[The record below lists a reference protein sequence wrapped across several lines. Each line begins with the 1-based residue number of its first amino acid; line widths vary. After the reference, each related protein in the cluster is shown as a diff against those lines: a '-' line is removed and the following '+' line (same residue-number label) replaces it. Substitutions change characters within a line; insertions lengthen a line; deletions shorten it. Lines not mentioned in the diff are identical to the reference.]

1 MAGLV
6 HIYTGDGKGKT
17 TAAIGLA
24 IRASGNGL
32 KVLMVQF
39 LKGAET
45 GEVAILKQ
53 LEPNFKLC
61 RREEIKA
68 FFWNANEEQKRNL
81 RKYTHESLKYCYNL
95 ISTEEWDMLILDE
108 VMGAI
113 SVGFIVTEDIVHF
126 LKNKPDKLEVVLTGR
141 DAPEELVEIADY
153 VSEITPVKHPF
164 CRGIA
169 ARKGIEF

>member
-32 KVLMVQF
+32 KVLMIQF

-61 RREEIKA
+61 RKEEIKA
-68 FFWNANEEQKRNL
+68 FFWNANEEQKRNMK
-81 RKYTHESLKYCYNL
+81 KYADESLKYCYHL

-113 SVGFIVTEDIVHF
+113 SVGFIVTEDIVNF
-126 LKNKPDKLEVVLTGR
+126 IKNKPDKLEVVLTGR
-141 DAPEELVEIADY
+141 DAPVELVEIADY

-164 CRGIA
+164 YRGVV